1 MFTIVKQ
8 LDFAYG
14 HRLLNY
20 DGKCRHLHGHNGKV
34 EIVLAG
40 EELDERGMV
49 VDFGDVKRAM
59 KAWIDEHFDHRMLLN
74 KEDPLIP
81 LLQEQGEP
89 LYLMDGNPTAEGIAR
104 QLHSVA
110 REFDFPVQEIRFWE
124 SPTSLAVYRPQ

>member
-20 DGKCRHLHGHNGKV
+20 DGKCRHLHGHNAKV

-40 EELDERGMV
+40 DELDERGMV

-59 KAWIDEHFDHRMLLN
+59 NAWIDEHFDHRMLLN
-74 KEDPLIP
+74 KKDPLIP
-81 LLQEQGEP
+81 LLEEQGEP

-104 QLHSVA
+104 HLHTVA
-110 REFDFPVQEIRFWE
+110 RELGFPVQEIRFWE
-124 SPTSLAVYRPQ
+124 SPSSLAVYRPE